1 MAAEISITRSQIM
14 KKIQQKPP
22 KAPKAYKNATFL
34 TSPEARIIRVVSEY
48 LEPLTRFRREKIV
61 DTIVFFGSARVLP
74 RSITSKRLKKLR
86 SNTLN
91 RKDLSSSDKLLLDNA
106 LVDYEMSR
114 YYEEGMELSY
124 LLTKWSRKLDKG
136 NRFVICSGGGPG
148 IMEAANKGATMAG
161 GKSIGLNISL
171 PHEQFAN
178 SYISLGLNFEF
189 HYFFMRKL
197 WFMSLA
203 RAMVMFPGGF
213 GTIDEMMEILT
224 LIQTRKATKH
234 LPMVLYGQEYWEK
247 VLNFTEMLKYRTI
260 SKKDFKLFT
269 YANSPKE
276 AFEYIKNDL
285 TKHHLKDISNII

>member
-1 MAAEISITRSQIM
+1 M
-14 KKIQQKPP
+14 KKNLP
-22 KAPKAYKNATFL
+22 KSPKAYKNTAFL

-48 LEPLTRFRREKIV
+48 LEPLARFKREKIV
-61 DTIVFFGSARVLP
+61 DTIVFFGSARNKP
-74 RSITSKRLKKLR
+74 RSITSKILKQIRAKTINHKELTP
-86 SNTLN
+86 SN
-91 RKDLSSSDKLLLDNA
+91 KILLEDA

-114 YYEEGMELSY
+114 FYEEGVELSY

-148 IMEAANKGATMAG
+148 IMEAANKGAMMAG

-178 SYISLGLNFEF
+178 PYISPGLNFEF

-247 VLNFTEMLKYRTI
+247 VLNFSEMLKYHTI
-260 SKKDFKLFT
+260 SKEDFKLFT
-269 YANSPKE
+269 YANSPRE
-276 AFEYIKNDL
+276 AFEYLKNDL
-285 TKHHLKDISNII
+285 TKHHLKGK

>member
-1 MAAEISITRSQIM
+1 M
-14 KKIQQKPP
+14 KKPIR
-22 KAPKAYKNATFL
+22 KAPKAYKNIAFL
-34 TSPEARIIRVVSEY
+34 NSPEARTIRLISEY
-48 LEPLTRFRREKIV
+48 LEPMARFKKEKII

-74 RSITSKRLKKLR
+74 KSTTSKTLKEKRAKFLQHKE
-86 SNTLN
+86 LN
-91 RKDLSSSDKLLLDNA
+91 GLDKSQLEDA
-106 LVDYEMSR
+106 LTDYEMSR
-114 YYEEGMELSY
+114 FYEEGVELSY
-124 LLTKWSRKLDKG
+124 LLTKWSNKLDEG

-148 IMEAANKGATMAG
+148 IMEAANKGASMAG

-171 PHEQFAN
+171 PHEQYAN
-178 SYISLGLNFEF
+178 PYISPGLNFEF

-234 LPMVLYGQEYWEK
+234 LPVILYGGDYWKK
-247 VLNFTEMLKYRTI
+247 VLNFKEMLRYRTI
-260 SKKDFKLFT
+260 SKDDLKLFT

-276 AFEYIKNDL
+276 AFEYLKNDL
-285 TKHHLKDISNII
+285 TKYHLERENSFMKPAKIKIK

>member
-1 MAAEISITRSQIM
+1 M
-14 KKIQQKPP
+14 KKNLPRS
-22 KAPKAYKNATFL
+22 PKAYNNIQFL
-34 TSPEARIIRVVSEY
+34 NSPEARTIRVISEY
-48 LEPLTRFRREKIV
+48 LEPMSRFKKEKII

-74 RSITSKRLKKLR
+74 KSSTSKA
-86 SNTLN
+86 LN
-91 RKDLSSSDKLLLDNA
+91 KTRAMFMHRKELSDSDKIVLENA
-106 LVDYEMSR
+106 VTDHEMSR
-114 YYEEGMELSY
+114 FYEEGVELAH
-124 LLTKWSRKLDKG
+124 LLTKWSNKLDRG

-148 IMEAANKGATMAG
+148 IMEAANKGAHLAG

-171 PHEQFAN
+171 PHEQYAN
-178 SYISLGLNFEF
+178 PYISPRLNFEF

-234 LPMVLYGQEYWEK
+234 LPMILYGQEYWEK
-247 VLNFTEMLKYRTI
+247 VLNFKEMLKYRTI
-260 SKKDFKLFT
+260 SKEDLKLFT

-276 AFEYIKNDL
+276 AFEYLRSNL
-285 TKHHLKDISNII
+285 TKYHLRQR